1 MKNGPVL
8 LTCLGLA
15 MPAYALEPGDAPVQY
30 TVTSWTDQAGLPS
43 NQIRAMAQDRNGYL
57 WLGTGA
63 GLVRFDGVTF
73 IPWQMKSTPEL
84 QEAQVTALCAAR
96 DGSLWVGIY
105 DGRVS
110 RLRDGQVVNFS
121 LEDGLPRGRL
131 KLLEDHEGTIWT
143 GGRGGISRFR
153 NNHWERVRIGN
164 SPVET
169 VMALYEDRSGNLW
182 VGTPSAIFR
191 RMAGTDAFEQL
202 EFSNPARGFSEDGT
216 GGIWVTDPTRG
227 LRRLGGAEKSGGRLR
242 ALEGENGVALIHDAN
257 GTAWV
262 ATQGNGLLHVGDRM
276 TPTGLDVER
285 FQVSN
290 GLANDVVVSLVE
302 DREGN
307 IWVGTQGGLS
317 RLSRRLI
324 ASLSGLG
331 VTGNVVRSI
340 VAARDGSVWA
350 ATSGGLSRFS
360 HGPRQLYGERE
371 GLPSADVTA
380 LHEDANGVLWV
391 GTDRGVA
398 RFVNGRFSPV
408 PLPQNLRG
416 GPIVT
421 LTTDREGVLWF
432 FQLDHG
438 LFRWKG
444 GKLSEANQAVG
455 GKLVRSA
462 FTDTKGRVWL
472 GFQDGGVGVFQDG
485 QLRLYSE
492 REGLAGGRVDAIFED
507 RAGVVWVGTLGGLS
521 RFSDDRFATLSGSNL
536 REKTVSAIVDDE
548 SGRLW
553 LRVSSGIVR
562 LDPREFEKAVAD
574 PSYRIQSQF
583 YDGSD
588 GLGGPPV
595 FLLPQAAARA
605 SDGTV
610 WVVTATGV
618 SVIDPRRLP
627 EHRPPPAVRIEE
639 IAADQRSFSPQPG
652 LRVPAVTS
660 RLQIDYAALTLS
672 PSRTRFRYTL
682 EGFDTDWVDAGTG
695 RQALYTNLPP
705 GQYRFRV
712 ASGNV
717 DGIWNESAATWEF
730 SLAPAF
736 YQTNW
741 FYGICAIA
749 AVLIVRGAWQWRAD
763 RDRAKLAQIRSDFV
777 ASVTHELKTPI
788 AAIRAAGETVIS
800 GRVQSVAAQRDYAQ
814 LIVKE
819 AKRLT
824 RSVDNL
830 LAFSRITDVG
840 SVYYREPLTLDTL
853 INESLEKFRLQL
865 ADGDF
870 SVTQDMPQVVP
881 VVVADRR
888 AISLVLDNLVDN
900 AIRYSGKRRQ
910 LDIRVRPTEKQVR
923 VEVSDRGHGIPED
936 EIPHVTRKFY
946 RGRNAGSGG
955 SGLGLAIAK
964 RVITEHG
971 GTFTVCSE
979 VGVGTTVSVVL
990 PANGISA

>member
-1 MKNGPVL
+1 
-8 LTCLGLA
+8 
-15 MPAYALEPGDAPVQY
+15 
-30 TVTSWTDQAGLPS
+30 
-43 NQIRAMAQDRNGYL
+43 MAQDREGYL

-73 IPWQMKSTPEL
+73 IAWQAKGIPQL
-84 QEAQVTALCAAR
+84 QDAQVTALCAAR
-96 DGSLWVGIY
+96 DGSLWVGFY

-121 LEDGLPRGRL
+121 PEDGLPRGRL

-143 GGRGGISRFR
+143 GGRGGVSRFL
-153 NNHWERVRIGN
+153 NNRWQRVRLGS
-164 SPVET
+164 SPLET
-169 VMALYEDRSGNLW
+169 VMALYEDRSRNLW

-191 RMAGTDAFEQL
+191 RTAGTDVFEQL
-202 EFSNPARGFSEDGT
+202 ELSKPARGFSEDAT

-227 LRRLGGAEKSGGRLR
+227 LRPLAGSGMSSGPSS
-242 ALEGENGVALIHDAN
+242 ALKGENGVALIHDSQ

-262 ATQGNGLLHVGDRM
+262 ATQGNGLLHVRDGMAPARA
-276 TPTGLDVER
+276 GVER

-317 RLSRRLI
+317 RLSHRSI
-324 ASLSGLG
+324 TSLSGPG

-350 ATSGGLSRFS
+350 ATSEGLSRFS
-360 HGPRQLYGERE
+360 RRPRQVYGERD

-380 LHEDANGVLWV
+380 LHEDAKGVLWV
-391 GTDRGVA
+391 GTDRGIA
-398 RFVNGRFSPV
+398 RFVNGRFRPV
-408 PLPQNLRG
+408 PLPQDLRG

-421 LTTDREGVLWF
+421 LTTDREGTLWF
-432 FQLDHG
+432 FQLDRG
-438 LFRWKG
+438 LFRWKEG
-444 GKLSEANQAVG
+444 SLSNAGQLVG

-472 GFQDGGVGVFQDG
+472 GFQDGGVGVFQHG
-485 QLRLYSE
+485 ERRLYSE
-492 REGLAGGRVDAIFED
+492 RDGLAGGRVDAIFED
-507 RAGVVWVGTLGGLS
+507 GAGVVWVGTPAGLS
-521 RFSDDRFATLSGSNL
+521 RFSGDRFATLSGSRL
-536 REKTVSAIVDDE
+536 PERTVSAIVDDD

-562 LDPREFEKAVAD
+562 LDPREFERAVAD
-574 PSYRIQSQF
+574 PSYRVHSQF
-583 YDGSD
+583 YDASD

-595 FLLPQAAARA
+595 FLLPQDAARA
-605 SDGTV
+605 SDGRI
-610 WVVTATGV
+610 WVVTATGI
-618 SVIDPRRLP
+618 SVIDPRHLP
-627 EHRPPPAVRIEE
+627 EHGLPPAVRIEE
-639 IAADQRSFSPQPG
+639 ISADQRSFSPQPR
-652 LRVPAVTS
+652 LRVPPLTS

-672 PSRTRFRYTL
+672 PSRIRFHYML
-682 EGFDTDWVDAGTG
+682 EGFDTGWVDAGAG
-695 RQALYTNLPP
+695 RRAVYTNLPP

-717 DGIWNESAATWEF
+717 DGIWNESAAALEF
-730 SLAPAF
+730 SLDPAF
-736 YQTNW
+736 HQTRW
-741 FYGICAIA
+741 FYGVCAMVA
-749 AVLIVRGAWQWRAD
+749 ALLVWGAWQWRVD

-830 LAFSRITDVG
+830 LAFSRITEVG
-840 SVYYREPLTLDTL
+840 GVYCREPLTLDTL
-853 INESLEKFRLQL
+853 ISESLEKFRPQL

-870 SVTQDMPQVVP
+870 SVTQDVPAAMP

-923 VEVSDRGHGIPED
+923 VEVSDCGHGIPED
-936 EIPHVTRKFY
+936 EIAHVTRKFY

-990 PANGISA
+990 PVNGVSA